1 MIDVYE
7 LARILPETLFGLAAY
22 NHDTQ
27 TAHWETKHPTCNIKQ
42 DRKNPWSFKFAT
54 LDWFDAEGREYSF
67 NNSEYTVGWTWK
79 IIPFSPE
86 SLEDWRGR
94 QICLSHAAK
103 YESA

>member
-67 NNSEYTVGWTWK
+67 NNSEYTGNLSVADV
-79 IIPFSPE
+79 SRQVS
-86 SLEDWRGR
+86 SLKLDDEYKEEFLQLIR
-94 QICLSHAAK
+94 QL
-103 YESA
+103 